1 MDVEKQQ
8 RLETFLAGLTLQHKV
23 FEMPDMIL
31 RDNSPHPVEYVR
43 TGPRTD
49 NTHAGQM
56 KLMLAD
62 EMSIMQGLLHICSK
76 FDTTLQD
83 LASGRSKVAV
93 VVAGAAP
100 GDHFVDLSTTF
111 GFVDFHLY
119 DPCTGWGWY
128 RPLEAKSGRWP
139 RSNVFLY
146 RQKFELET
154 AREWADKKPREWADE
169 NRYEHVIF
177 LSDLRTGD
185 GMVTEQVE
193 GDMENQREMT
203 KKVGAC
209 YSVLKF
215 RPRYHYDD
223 TTPDKKTLKYFDGT
237 IYLQGY
243 PPNHSTETR
252 LHVTDLN
259 SEKTYIIKD
268 YEDQLFY
275 HNQVTRNPKYVLFEA
290 LSYDN
295 AHARFVKGFLLDNL
309 RPLGKGISERD
320 RDYRGQP
327 KFDHERIRALLEDF
341 KCLVNERV

>member
-1 MDVEKQQ
+1 MDAEKL
-8 RLETFLAGLTLQHKV
+8 RHLDDFLKNFTRKNKR
-23 FEMPDMIL
+23 FDMSDMIL
-31 RDNSPHPVEYVR
+31 REDSPHPLEYVR
-43 TGPRTD
+43 TGSTD

-56 KLMLAD
+56 KLLLAD
-62 EMSIMQGLLHICSK
+62 EMGIMQGLLHICSK
-76 FDTTLQD
+76 FETTLQD
-83 LASGRSKVAV
+83 VVSGRSKVAV

-119 DPCTGWGWY
+119 DPAPRRWY
-128 RPLEAKSGRWP
+128 GPLEAKSKR
-139 RSNVFLY
+139 RLCNVFLY
-146 RQKFELET
+146 TQNFELET
-154 AREWADKKPREWADE
+154 AGEWADKKEKGY
-169 NRYEHVIF
+169 NHVIF

-193 GDMENQREMT
+193 GDMENQRKMT
-203 KKVGAC
+203 IEVGAC

-252 LHVTDLN
+252 LHVTDLR
-259 SEKTYIIKD
+259 SEKYYDIKK

-275 HNQVTRNPKYVLFEA
+275 HNQVTRNKKYVSYEPGEI
-290 LSYDN
+290 SYDN
-295 AHARFVKGFLLDNL
+295 AHARFVKGFLWLKL
-309 RPLGKGISERD
+309 RPLGQGISERD
-320 RDYRGQP
+320 RDYRGQV
-327 KFDHERIRALLEDF
+327 KFDHDRIRALLEDF
-341 KCLVNERV
+341 KCLTRE